1 MTNQNSSEIKESPSG
16 QILSTENAY
25 GAGKF
30 SDVVDVHVSKL
41 RRWSIELEKMGYEL
55 MRDEL
60 NKRIYLD
67 TDIEPFLKLKEFIE
81 EKNLKAED
89 AYKSVAGMFGDYK
102 HRLQT
107 PITKPSDTQ
116 NIIKLTTE
124 ELQEMLNKAS
134 KQAVE
139 ETTEK
144 LLDDIEQRLN
154 KRETLLVNS
163 LKESMKT
170 QQQTQLLLEQSV
182 VKDDKKKKNWFQQ
195 IVVKMKR

>member
-1 MTNQNSSEIKESPSG
+1 MTNQKLSEDKEYPLG

-124 ELQEMLNKAS
+124 ELQEMLNKAA

-163 LKESMKT
+163 LKESLKT
-170 QQQTQLLLEQSV
+170 QQQTQLLEHSV
-182 VKDDKKKKNWFQQ
+182 AKDEKKKKNWFQQ